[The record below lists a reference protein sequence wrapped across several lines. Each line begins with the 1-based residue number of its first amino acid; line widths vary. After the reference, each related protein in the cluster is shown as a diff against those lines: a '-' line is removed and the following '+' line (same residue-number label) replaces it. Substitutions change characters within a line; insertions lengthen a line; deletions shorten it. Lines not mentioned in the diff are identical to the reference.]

1 MIQTVPD
8 LLSLFNSLRPPPDI
22 SEGGIRFSA
31 HRLRGYPNHH
41 LGKDSAGNP
50 ALLVAVRPDA
60 LHIRPVPIV
69 LENLTVQHDVDC
81 QLQQPDGT
89 LRTGCFSVIRCL
101 GADRALHEYFIRAV
115 TPVVLTIHASSSQTD
130 IAQAIS
136 SLVELFRLLSMPPRK
151 TIQGVWA
158 ELFIIVQSS
167 DPAQLI
173 RSWHAVPEDR
183 YDFCAGEQRIEVKS
197 ATGRFR
203 CHHFS
208 LEQLRPPSGVSVL
221 VTSLFVERA
230 AGGDTVFD
238 LVEQLRPQLYEAPQL
253 LARVDQVVGA
263 TLGSGWRQ
271 ASEFRFDRQLAA
283 DSLRFFESAVI
294 PCVNS
299 QLPPEVT
306 EVRFRS
312 DLSRVP
318 VVDLAARALEGGLFQ
333 AVHHTS

>member
-1 MIQTVPD
+1 M
-8 LLSLFNSLRPPPDI
+8 
-22 SEGGIRFSA
+22 
-31 HRLRGYPNHH
+31 
-41 LGKDSAGNP
+41 
-50 ALLVAVRPDA
+50 LLVAVKPDVS
-60 LHIRPVPIV
+60 HIRPAPIV
-69 LENLTVQHDVDC
+69 LEHLMVQHDVEC

-89 LRTGCFSVIRCL
+89 ARIGRFSVIRCL

-115 TPVVLTIHASSSQTD
+115 TPVVLNIQFSSSQAEV
-130 IAQAIS
+130 AQAIS
-136 SLVELFRLLSMPPRK
+136 SLAELFRLLTMPPRK
-151 TIQGVWA
+151 TIQGLWA

-183 YDFCAGEQRIEVKS
+183 YDFCAGAQRIEVKS
-197 ATGRFR
+197 AMGRLR

-208 LEQLRPPSGVSVL
+208 LEQLRPPLGTTVL
-221 VTSLFVERA
+221 VASLFVEHA

-238 LVEQLRPQLYEAPQL
+238 LVEQLRPRILESPQL

-271 ASEFRFDRQLAA
+271 ASEFRFDRQLTE
-283 DSLRFFESAVI
+283 DSLRFFEASTI
-294 PCVNS
+294 PCINS

-312 DLSRVP
+312 DLSRTP
-318 VVDLAARALEGGLFQ
+318 AADLAARALEGGLFR
-333 AVHHTS
+333 AIHHTA